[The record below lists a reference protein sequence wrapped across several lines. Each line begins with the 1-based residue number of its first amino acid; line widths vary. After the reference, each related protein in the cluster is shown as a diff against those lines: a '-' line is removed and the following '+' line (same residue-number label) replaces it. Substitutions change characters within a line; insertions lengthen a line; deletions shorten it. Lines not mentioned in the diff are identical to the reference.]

1 MSVAQDLLG
10 SFLAHTLSAA
20 VQYRQFAEIIK
31 AIIIAPDSSLR
42 YTEKRGMRKLLERRD
57 AILRMCKI

>member
-31 AIIIAPDSSLR
+31 AIIIAPDSSQIHR
-42 YTEKRGMRKLLERRD
+42 EERH
-57 AILRMCKI
+57 A